1 MISADKYEEI
11 ILDFDTLHFTT
22 SEKEYNK
29 QVSIFS
35 DKYNESNMFQYIE
48 KQWLNSEFNKWQ
60 IWRNDPGFANTNSNI
75 ESFNSTIKRDFTKRW
90 KCSLAKA
97 IEKLFELIVYYSN
110 DDNIVNE
117 FKLIPAFDSKIKE
130 RALKMDSSCFKSIR
144 KNVISYIFT
153 LNFGPV

>member
-1 MISADKYEEI
+1 MSFLTLLISADKYEEI

-35 DKYNESNMFQYIE
+35 DKYNESN
-48 KQWLNSEFNKWQ
+48 
-60 IWRNDPGFANTNSNI
+60 
-75 ESFNSTIKRDFTKRW
+75 NSTIKRDFTKRW